1 MKTIRGVAGIHRGK
15 GRMKMPTWKQAF
27 WVLGGGVAGFAWYYF
42 VGCAT
47 GTCPIS
53 SNPYIMTAYG
63 ALVGVVVSAG
73 SPRKKE
79 KQDTSTPPTEAS

>member
-1 MKTIRGVAGIHRGK
+1 MKT
-15 GRMKMPTWKQAF
+15 PTWKQAF
-27 WVLGGGVAGFAWYYF
+27 WVLGGGAAGFAWYYF

-63 ALVGVVVSAG
+63 AFVGALVSAG
-73 SPRKKE
+73 STGKKE
-79 KQDTSTPPTEAS
+79 KKNAATSPTEAS